1 MRLQGHHQRLSNAS
15 TIESESEIANMLS
28 LARQVNGQHQKTPRK
43 ALQNVENEASRFLS
57 VGNRNP

>member
-28 LARQVNGQHQKTPRK
+28 LARQVNGQHQKKPQER
-43 ALQNVENEASRFLS
+43 RFRTLKMRHL
-57 VGNRNP
+57 GF